1 MIVDDELKEKYDI
14 RVVSAEIEGVKIE
27 KSSEEFELFESQKIE
42 EIKKKFDLENLKDN
56 PIIRSYRDFY
66 WRIGIDPTKIRPSS
80 EALLRRVL
88 SGKKIPR
95 INNVVDS
102 YNLASILTLIS
113 MGAYD
118 LSKING
124 ELRIRTSRGEKFTGI
139 GGKELV
145 TNGEIVMADK
155 DKILNIYPYRDSELT
170 KITEDT
176 ENAMLVLAGVKG
188 IPLDYLKDSAQVAV
202 EIITRFCGGSGKIL
216 E

>member
-14 RVVSAEIEGVKIE
+14 RVVSAEIEGVKVG
-27 KSSEEFELFESQKIE
+27 KSSEEFELFESHKIE
-42 EIKKKFDLENLKDN
+42 EIKKKYDLENLKDN

-124 ELRIRTSRGEKFTGI
+124 ELRIRISRGEKFTGI

-145 TNGEIVMADK
+145 TSGEIVMADE

-176 ENAMLVLAGVKG
+176 KNALLVLAGVKG
-188 IPLDYLKDSAQVAV
+188 ISMDYLKNSAQVSV
-202 EIITRFCGGSGKIL
+202 EIITRFCSGW
-216 E
+216 ENP